1 MSQIQV
7 DRIINN
13 EGTGAPICSRGLVV
27 STASTVGYAL
37 TVTGDLNVTGSIPK
51 AVAFSVAFGS

>member
-1 MSQIQV
+1 MSRIRANQYT
-7 DRIINN
+7 DRS
-13 EGTGAPICSRGLVV
+13 GTGAPTCPAGLVV

-51 AVAFSVAFGS
+51 AAAFSIALGM